1 MAEEQL
7 IVVDERNRAV
17 GFGGK
22 TPVHRAGLL
31 HRAFSI
37 FLVDDKGRVL
47 LQRRSRRKYHSG
59 SLWANSCCGHPRPG
73 EQTLSAARR
82 RMHEELGAEAP
93 LSFGFYSRYRAEL
106 DGGMQEN
113 EFVYVYFGPLSS
125 ALAPDPAEVSDIE
138 FVGVEDLKRRIAR
151 EPDAFA
157 YWLKHYVRNHFPE
170 IARLAR
176 RAARKARPASDAVAY
191 ERSKAAVARR

>member
-1 MAEEQL
+1 
-7 IVVDERNRAV
+7 
-17 GFGGK
+17 
-22 TPVHRAGLL
+22 
-31 HRAFSI
+31 
-37 FLVDDKGRVL
+37 
-47 LQRRSRRKYHSG
+47 
-59 SLWANSCCGHPRPG
+59 
-73 EQTLSAARR
+73 
-82 RMHEELGAEAP
+82 
-93 LSFGFYSRYRAEL
+93 
-106 DGGMQEN
+106 
-113 EFVYVYFGPLSS
+113 
-125 ALAPDPAEVSDIE
+125 VSDIE